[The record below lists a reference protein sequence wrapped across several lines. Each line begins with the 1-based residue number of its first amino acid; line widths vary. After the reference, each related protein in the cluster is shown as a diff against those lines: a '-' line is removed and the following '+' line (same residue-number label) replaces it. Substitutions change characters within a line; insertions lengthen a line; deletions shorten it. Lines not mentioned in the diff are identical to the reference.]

1 MDHKFNELEAF
12 HHKGSKEINE
22 HLKIYNQKS
31 LMKVEYRKRYV
42 VFNFYKI
49 DVIRRCTQKD
59 FDEKIF
65 VRKV

>member
-49 DVIRRCTQKD
+49 DVIRRCT
-59 FDEKIF
+59 
-65 VRKV
+65 